1 MKKIISI
8 YTYGTLAVSAF
19 MAPFLAMCE
28 LKLLPTC
35 IWVTAVLIAAVFVV
49 GMCEEEKEKVIDPGE
64 VAYANAKK
72 KVQSIHKAKRMEKK
86 VK

>member
-49 GMCEEEKEKVIDPGE
+49 GMCEEEKEKVIEE
-64 VAYANAKK
+64 VVVERERKFHNIILKK
-72 KVQSIHKAKRMEKK
+72 
-86 VK
+86 